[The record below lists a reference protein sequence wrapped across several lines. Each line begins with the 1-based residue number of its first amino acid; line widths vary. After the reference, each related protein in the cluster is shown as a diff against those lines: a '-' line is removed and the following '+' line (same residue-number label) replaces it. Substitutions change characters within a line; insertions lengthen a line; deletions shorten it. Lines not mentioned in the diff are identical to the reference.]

1 MRHLLLGALAALGA
15 LGSGTTA
22 WARPLFEEP
31 DPTPP
36 TFLIL
41 ASPRITGVAPA
52 EPTPAYL
59 AGSRIAAVGD
69 RALAIDADSGALLL
83 ADPTGAGLAQLP
95 IGRDAALLAYDP
107 IAKLAYVAD
116 RRGDRIVSVE
126 VGDRLVVHATWS
138 TPHEPYGVALT
149 PDRRTLVVT
158 AIADR
163 ALVAY
168 DVATGSERWRA
179 ALDREPRGVAIAPDA
194 SRALIA
200 HTGSNTIDDVALE
213 THRVEHRAMCCPN
226 ARGGFA
232 VTFMGAHQAVVPFQL
247 SVPVGMGGAHQSAG
261 RYGGV
266 EFIPPITY
274 HLALFGSD
282 GARTALATAQTALN
296 QPRAVAWDGARDALY
311 VAGLGN
317 DTILQVV
324 HASQVDAAPGKLS
337 GKLAVP
343 RRCGPDGLAI
353 SGGGDLLVWCS
364 FTRSVARIAVEPRT
378 RLAGKPRPGPELV
391 ASALREPQHDGLV
404 LFHSAIPSISEHGA
418 IACASCHLDGRTDG
432 LSWQIEGKQL
442 QTPLLAGRLVGSG
455 PFKWDGGSRDLASS
469 LRGTI
474 TRLGGA
480 GLRKPQTAALVA
492 YLESLPAIR
501 TPTRD
506 PEPVARGKRLFD
518 SDDLGCRGC
527 HDGPLYTDRER
538 HDFAGNLKHA
548 DTPSLLGLAASA
560 PYFHDGSAASL
571 EAVLRERG
579 AVHGMAM
586 STQLSDAQ
594 IADLTAFLETL

>member
-1 MRHLLLGALAALGA
+1 MRRILFGALAALGA
-15 LGSGTTA
+15 LGFGGT
-22 WARPLFEEP
+22 ARARHFPEP

-36 TFLIL
+36 TFFPS
-41 ASPRITGVAPA
+41 ASPRIAGIAPA
-52 EPTPAYL
+52 EATPAYL
-59 AGSRIAAVGD
+59 AGSRIAAIDD

-83 ADPTGAGLAQLP
+83 ADATGAGLAQLP
-95 IGRDAALLAYDP
+95 IGRDAAMLAYDP
-107 IAKLAYVAD
+107 TAKLAYVAD

-126 VGDRLVVHATWS
+126 VGDRLRVRATWT

-168 DVATGSERWRA
+168 DVATGRERWRA

-194 SRALIA
+194 SRALVA
-200 HTGSNTIDDVALE
+200 HTGTNTIDDIALE
-213 THRVEHRAMCCPN
+213 THRVEHRAMCCPD

-232 VTFMGAHQAVVPFQL
+232 VTFMGARQAVVPFQL
-247 SVPVGMGGAHQSAG
+247 SVPVAMAGGQESTG

-266 EFIPPITY
+266 DFIPPITY

-282 GARTALATAQTALN
+282 GERTALAHAQVAVH
-296 QPRAVAWDGARDALY
+296 QPRAVAWDGARDTLY
-311 VAGLGN
+311 VVGLGN
-317 DTILQVV
+317 DAILQVV
-324 HASQVDAAPGKLS
+324 HASQVDAAPGKMS
-337 GKLAVP
+337 GTLAVP
-343 RRCGPDGLAI
+343 RPCGPDGLAI
-353 SGGGDLLVWCS
+353 SDGGDLLVWCS
-364 FTRSVARIAVEPRT
+364 FTRSVARIAVEPNT
-378 RLAGKPRPGPELV
+378 RLAGKLRPGPELV
-391 ASALREPQHDGLV
+391 ASALTEPQHDGMV
-404 LFHSAIPSISEHGA
+404 LFHSATPSISEHGA
-418 IACASCHLDGRTDG
+418 VACASCHLDGRADG

-442 QTPLLAGRLVGSG
+442 QTPLLAGRLAGTG
-455 PFKWDGGSRDLASS
+455 PFKWDGESPDLASS

-474 TRLGGA
+474 RRLGG
-480 GLRKPQTAALVA
+480 GGISRPQTAALVA
-492 YLESLPAIR
+492 YLESLPAVR

-506 PEPVARGKRLFD
+506 PAQVARGKRLFD

-538 HDFAGNLKHA
+538 HELAGNLKHT

-560 PYFHDGSAASL
+560 PYFHDGSAATL
-571 EAVLRERG
+571 EALLRERG

-586 STQLSDAQ
+586 STQLTDAQ